1 MLGIIYRDLKPEN
14 VLVREDGH
22 IMLSDFDLSL
32 QCVVSPTLIKSS
44 NPKLESSRKNNPV
57 YCVQPA
63 CVEPPSCIQP
73 SCITPT
79 TCLGP
84 RFFSSKSKKDRKSKT
99 EIGNQVS
106 PLPELIAEPTDAR
119 SMSFV
124 GTHEYLAPEI
134 IKGEGHGSAVD
145 WWTFGIFLYELLFG
159 KTPFKGSGNRAT
171 LFNVIGQP
179 LRFPDSPIVS
189 FSARDLIRGLL
200 VKEPQHRLAYKRGA
214 TEIKQHP
221 FFEGV
226 NWALI
231 RYFFSCSLLRCF
243 SLLFWL
249 NFLSMEHAEDECRVG
264 GERHGKQDDEESI
277 ARLEEHRK
285 SIDAKITLR
294 HSNLNPERPDSG
306 FLRTL
311 DSSIR
316 RNTAVIKKLKQIN
329 DEQREGLLD
338 ELRSVNLSKFVS
350 EAVAAI
356 CDAKLR
362 ASDIQAAVQVCSLL
376 HQRYKDFSPS
386 LVQGLLKVFFPGKCG
401 DELDVDKSL
410 RAIKKRS
417 TLKLLMELYFV
428 GVIDDCGILVNIV
441 KDLTALDHLKDR
453 EATQT
458 NLSLL
463 TSFARQGRFFL
474 GLQQPGQEIYDE
486 FFKGLNVTTDQKKF
500 FKKALHSYYDAVT
513 ELLLSEHNSLRLM
526 ELENAKVLSAKG
538 ELSDENAASYEKLRK
553 SFDHLFRGVSSLAEA
568 LDMQPPVLPDD
579 GHATRVTTGVD
590 ASSSASA
597 KETSV
602 LEPVWDDE
610 DTRAFYES
618 LPDLRAFVPAV
629 LLGEAEPKLNEQ
641 QLKAHDQQNE
651 TTLEP
656 DNEVQDTAETCAD
669 SEFSLEC
676 KTDEKGKD
684 KDDKDKER
692 TRDSEKEKSK
702 EDTERK
708 DGEKDKT
715 KGLDGTSLDSL
726 LQRLP
731 GCVSRDLID
740 QLTVEFCYLNSKT
753 NRKKLVRALFN
764 VPRTSLE
771 LLPYYSR
778 MVATLSTCMKDV
790 PTMLLS
796 MLEEEFNFLINKKDQ
811 TNIETKIKNIR
822 FIGELCKFKIASAG
836 LVFSCLKACLDDFT
850 HHNIDVACNLLE
862 TCGRFLYRSPETTIR
877 MSNMLEILVRLK
889 NVKNLDPRHSTLVEN
904 AYYLCKP
911 PERSARVTKVRPPL
925 HQYIRKL
932 IFSDLDKST
941 VEHVLRQLRKLP
953 WSECDSYILKCFL
966 KVHKGKYSQVHLI
979 ALLTAGLARYH
990 DEFAVALVDEVLE
1003 EIRLGLELN
1012 DYEMQQRR
1020 LAHMRLLGEL
1030 YNYEHIDSSVV
1041 FETLYLIIVFGH
1053 GTPEQDVLDPPEDC
1067 FRIRLVITLLQTC
1080 GHYFD
1085 RGSSKRKLDRFLVYF
1100 QQYVLSKG
1108 PIPLDIEFD
1117 IQDTF
1122 ADLRPNMTRY
1132 SSIEEVNAA
1141 LLELEENERTAST
1154 EKTSNEKHSDGESQ
1168 KGQSHTMA
1176 STITANGKS
1185 TTNGIEEN
1193 GRVHE
1198 EAGDSES
1205 YSDSGSVYQEGHED
1219 EEEPLYEDKS
1229 DDGSDG
1235 DEDDDDDEG
1244 PVGSDEEDSVLV
1256 RQKLVKVDPKEE
1268 EDFEREMK
1276 ALMQESLES
1285 RKLELRSRP
1294 TLNMMIPMN
1303 VFEGSKDPRFVE
1315 GESGEETVDEEGGSG
1330 GQNKVR
1336 VKVLMK
1342 RGNKQQTKQ
1351 MYIPRDCS
1359 LVHSTK
1365 QQEAAE
1371 VEEKLEIKKRI
1382 LEYNEREEEELSGAS
1397 SQAGNWMPA
1406 GNSGSNRPAG
1416 RGNWDGMRM
1425 GGRPRQNSSSGYYHG
1440 YGRRR

>member
-1 MLGIIYRDLKPEN
+1 MFPTRSSSLLYLLWNLISVFLLGFSRTA
-14 VLVREDGH
+14 LVAHAVGFLTGSAE
-22 IMLSDFDLSL
+22 
-32 QCVVSPTLIKSS
+32 TSS
-44 NPKLESSRKNNPV
+44 S
-57 YCVQPA
+57 
-63 CVEPPSCIQP
+63 
-73 SCITPT
+73 
-79 TCLGP
+79 
-84 RFFSSKSKKDRKSKT
+84 
-99 EIGNQVS
+99 
-106 PLPELIAEPTDAR
+106 LPEHIAAAGGA
-119 SMSFV
+119 SSSF
-124 GTHEYLAPEI
+124 
-134 IKGEGHGSAVD
+134 
-145 WWTFGIFLYELLFG
+145 
-159 KTPFKGSGNRAT
+159 
-171 LFNVIGQP
+171 
-179 LRFPDSPIVS
+179 
-189 FSARDLIRGLL
+189 
-200 VKEPQHRLAYKRGA
+200 
-214 TEIKQHP
+214 P
-221 FFEGV
+221 FFF
-226 NWALI
+226 A
-231 RYFFSCSLLRCF
+231 R
-243 SLLFWL
+243 
-249 NFLSMEHAEDECRVG
+249 MEHVEDECRVVDDH
-264 GERHGKQDDEESI
+264 HGKHDDEESI

-285 SIDAKITLR
+285 SIEAKLALR
-294 HSNLNPERPDSG
+294 QSNLNPERPDSG

-311 DSSIR
+311 DSSIK
-316 RNTAVIKKLKQIN
+316 RNTAVTKKLKQIN
-329 DEQREGLLD
+329 DEQKEGLLD
-338 ELRSVNLSKFVS
+338 DLRSVNLSKFVS
-350 EAVAAI
+350 EAVTNI

-386 LVQGLLKVFFPGKCG
+386 LIQGFLKVFFPGKSG
-401 DELDVDKSL
+401 DDLDADRNL
-410 RAIKKRS
+410 RAMKKRS
-417 TLKLLMELYFV
+417 TLKLLMELFFV
-428 GVIDDCGILVNIV
+428 GVFDDCSILVNIV

-453 EATQT
+453 DATQT

-474 GLQQPGQEIYDE
+474 GLQQPGQEFYDE
-486 FFKGLNVTTDQKKF
+486 FFKGLNVTADQKKF
-500 FKKALHSYYDAVT
+500 FKKALHTYYDAVA
-513 ELLLSEHNSLRLM
+513 ELLLSEHTSLRLM
-526 ELENAKVLSAKG
+526 ELENAKVLNAKG
-538 ELSDENAASYEKLRK
+538 ELSDENTASYEKLRR

-568 LDMQPPVLPDD
+568 LDMQPPSMPDD

-590 ASSSASA
+590 PLSSASA

-629 LLGEAEPKLNEQ
+629 LLGEAEPKSNEPQ
-641 QLKAHDQQNE
+641 VKAHDQQSE
-651 TTLEP
+651 TTLEA
-656 DNEVQDTAETCAD
+656 DINTQDTAETCAD
-669 SEFSLEC
+669 SVSSPEC

-684 KDDKDKER
+684 KDDKDRER
-692 TRDSEKEKSK
+692 EKEKSK
-702 EDTERK
+702 DDTEKK
-708 DGEKDKT
+708 DGEKDKI
-715 KGLDGTSLDSL
+715 KGLDGTSLDSM

-790 PTMLLS
+790 PIMLLS
-796 MLEEEFNFLINKKDQ
+796 MLEEEFNYLINKKDQ

-822 FIGELCKFKIASAG
+822 FIGELCKFKIASAA

-877 MSNMLEILVRLK
+877 MANMLEILMRLK

-953 WSECDSYILKCFL
+953 WSECEPYILKCFL

-979 ALLTAGLARYH
+979 AVLTAGLGRYH
-990 DEFAVALVDEVLE
+990 DEFVVGLVDEVLE

-1041 FETLYLIIVFGH
+1041 FETLYLIIAFGH
-1053 GTPEQDVLDPPEDC
+1053 GTAEQDILDPPEDC

-1085 RGSSKRKLDRFLVYF
+1085 RGSSKRKLDRFLIYF

-1117 IQDTF
+1117 IQDMF
-1122 ADLRPNMTRY
+1122 AELRPNMTRY
-1132 SSIEEVNAA
+1132 LSIEEVNAA
-1141 LLELEENERTAST
+1141 LIELEEHERTALT
-1154 EKTSNEKHSDGESQ
+1154 EKTSSEKHSDGESQ
-1168 KGQSHTMA
+1168 KGQSQTLTSGIA
-1176 STITANGKS
+1176 VNGKG
-1185 TTNGIEEN
+1185 TTNGVEEN
-1193 GRVHE
+1193 GRAHD

-1205 YSDSGSVYQEGHED
+1205 YSDSGSTYQDGHED

-1244 PVGSDEEDSVLV
+1244 PVGSDDEDSVQV
-1256 RQKLVKVDPKEE
+1256 RQKLVQVDPKEE
-1268 EDFEREMK
+1268 EDFERELK

-1294 TLNMMIPMN
+1294 TLNMIIPMN
-1303 VFEGSKDPRFVE
+1303 FLDGSKDPRFIE
-1315 GESGEETVDEEGGSG
+1315 GESGEETMDEEGGSGG

-1351 MYIPRDCS
+1351 MYIPRQCS
-1359 LVHSTK
+1359 LVQSTK
-1365 QQEAAE
+1365 QKEAAE
-1371 VEEKLEIKKRI
+1371 LEEKQDIKKRI
-1382 LEYNEREEEELSGAS
+1382 LEYNEREEEELNGVS
-1397 SQAGNWMPA
+1397 SNTGNWIQAGN
-1406 GNSGSNRPAG
+1406 SSSTKTVG
-1416 RGNWDGMRM
+1416 RGNWDGTRT
-1425 GGRPRQNSSSGYYHG
+1425 GTRSRQHPYPSSGYYHAH
-1440 YGRRR
+1440 RRR